1 MGQWKMMLPWQQ
13 GTILDTSIK
22 NALQFCSRIILVTGY
37 RGNELHERYANQSN
51 ITIIHNP
58 DYAQGLLTSV
68 KAAVP
73 AVQTE
78 HCFLTHGDMPTLTI
92 DIFTEDLQPGGINYQ
107 VCDFTPGGRF
117 ETDINRL
124 CPPADTAVIRAA

>member
-92 DIFTEDLQPGGINYQ
+92 DIFRKIWSLRNDGAILPLHNGI
-107 VCDFTPGGRF
+107 PSSIRF
-117 ETDINRL
+117 
-124 CPPADTAVIRAA
+124 

>member
-1 MGQWKMMLPWQQ
+1 GLSSRMGQWKMMLPWQQ

-78 HCFLTHGDMPTLTI
+78 YCFLTHGDMPTLTI
-92 DIFTEDLQPGGINYQ
+92 DIFSKIWSLRNDGAILPLHNGIPGHPIL
-107 VCDFTPGGRF
+107 V
-117 ETDINRL
+117 
-124 CPPADTAVIRAA
+124 